1 MVWRKG
7 NGGLLQ
13 AKTVTRLHCERPLE
27 RRKGLRR
34 VEQEWKKANT
44 FHRSRDWGL
53 ETELQVSLLAHIPE
67 RICESLTDLNG
78 KVE

>member
-1 MVWRKG
+1 MEASPGKDSSSDSTVKDHWRG
-7 NGGLLQ
+7 
-13 AKTVTRLHCERPLE
+13 AKASEE
-27 RRKGLRR
+27 W
-34 VEQEWKKANT
+34 EQEWKKANT

-53 ETELQVSLLAHIPE
+53 ETGELCRVSWLAHIPE